1 MRSNDILNREEIR
14 EKLQKAIK
22 DGNTG
27 EFYENL
33 DLMMECIGQEVRA
46 EYEASVG
53 ELQQKMD
60 TQALAARGVRQLT
73 AKETEYYQKLAEAMR
88 AKDPKQALANMD
100 VVMPETVIDAVFSDL
115 RTSHPLLSRIT
126 FMSTNAAVKVIMN
139 TNGHQEAVWG
149 PLCGEIIKELASG
162 FKEVDTGL
170 LKLTAFLPVCK
181 AMLDLGPVWIDNYVR
196 QILTEAVANGLES
209 GCVSGDG
216 KDKPIGM
223 NRQVGDGVSVSG
235 GVYPEKEKIV
245 VTDFSASTVGNLL
258 SMMAMDENGKHRA
271 VSDLILLVS
280 PQDYFQKILP
290 ATTMMAPDGTY
301 RNNVL
306 PYPIDIIQTAA
317 LDNGEAI
324 LGIAS
329 RYFAAAGSP
338 TGGNIEFSDHYRFLE
353 DERVYLIR
361 AYANGM
367 PMDNNAF
374 LHLDISGLQPLTWKV
389 QQVDGPAA
397 PTDAT
402 LSSLQIGNL
411 TLTPAFA
418 AATTTYTAATTNATN
433 VVRAV
438 PNHAG
443 AIVEIINKDTD
454 GSDRAE
460 IANGAAA
467 TWYDGSNTLTVTVTA
482 ADGETTKTYTVTVTK
497 S

>member
-1 MRSNDILNREEIR
+1 MKSNDILNREEIR

-126 FMSTNAAVKVIMN
+126 FMSTNAAVKIIMN

-162 FKEVDTGL
+162 FKEFDTGL

-181 AMLDLGPVWIDNYVR
+181 AMLDLGPVWTDNYVR
-196 QILTEAVANGLES
+196 QVLTEAVANGMES

-235 GVYPEKEKIV
+235 GVYPKKEKIV
-245 VTDFSASTVGNLL
+245 VTDFSASTIGNLL

-280 PQDYFQKILP
+280 PQDYFQKIMP

-338 TGGNIEFSDHYRFLE
+338 TGGNIEFSDH
-353 DERVYLIR
+353 
-361 AYANGM
+361 
-367 PMDNNAF
+367 
-374 LHLDISGLQPLTWKV
+374 
-389 QQVDGPAA
+389 
-397 PTDAT
+397 
-402 LSSLQIGNL
+402 
-411 TLTPAFA
+411 
-418 AATTTYTAATTNATN
+418 
-433 VVRAV
+433 
-438 PNHAG
+438 
-443 AIVEIINKDTD
+443 
-454 GSDRAE
+454 
-460 IANGAAA
+460 
-467 TWYDGSNTLTVTVTA
+467 
-482 ADGETTKTYTVTVTK
+482 
-497 S
+497 